1 MKKELP
7 PPVIVIKKASKIA
20 DEPFH
25 GGSWKIA
32 YADFMT
38 TLMTFFLVMWLLTV
52 AKSQKERAEVSG
64 YYKTYN
70 FFPLSQ
76 HMKNPPMVKS
86 YQITQNIPVDSEALN
101 IVTPQEVK
109 KKLIEVI
116 EAQLADLKDNITI
129 TEVDEGVRVDIAD
142 PQGNIMFTLGS
153 PELRKD
159 GQRILG
165 VLSSTFRGFDN
176 KIVIEGHTDAIGYP
190 NTEYTNWEL
199 STERAS
205 SARKE
210 LQANKVVPT
219 RIAMVTGYGSTRPII
234 VDDPFDPRNR
244 RISILI
250 LYPRFI
256 SPVAVPAQGS
266 GSVPS
271 SNQGGH

>member
-1 MKKELP
+1 MKKEEQ
-7 PPVIVIKKASKIA
+7 PVIVIKKASKIA

-52 AKSQKERAEVSG
+52 AKSQKERQEVSG

-76 HMKNPPMVKS
+76 HFKKPLMVKS
-86 YQITQNIPVDSEALN
+86 YQITQNIPVDPEALN
-101 IVTPQEVK
+101 IVTPAEIK
-109 KKLIEVI
+109 KKLMEVI
-116 EAQLADLKDNITI
+116 EALLADLKDNITI
-129 TEVDEGVRVDIAD
+129 TEVEEGVRIDIAD
-142 PQGNIMFTLGS
+142 PQGNVMFTLGS

-159 GQRILG
+159 GRRILG
-165 VLSSTFRGFDN
+165 ALSGTFRGFDN

-210 LQANKVVPT
+210 LQTNKVAPT
-219 RIAMVTGYGSTRPII
+219 RIAMVAGYGSTRPII
-234 VDDPFDPRNR
+234 ADDPFDPRNR

-256 SPVAVPAQGS
+256 NTAAPAQNAEAS
-266 GSVPS
+266 PPS
-271 SNQGGH
+271 KQGGH